1 MDDLN
6 KGNIDLL
13 LTQSNITG
21 LYSKCYAGLI
31 MEGNDG
37 NADFTIDDAGKS
49 TLLRNLFNFNE
60 VPYRRSCLLVVG
72 WRYRGC
78 NKK

>member
-6 KGNIDLL
+6 KGNIDP
-13 LTQSNITG
+13 TVDANPNITG

-37 NADFTIDDAGKS
+37 NADFSIDDAGKS
-49 TLLRNLFNFNE
+49 TLAPQPVQLQRGT
-60 VPYRRSCLLVVG
+60 YRRSRLLVVG
-72 WRYRGC
+72 WRYCRM
-78 NKK
+78 